1 MLKVAATSERVLG
14 LHNLWI
20 LGWYIYSLISTSYCM
35 LMGAGLYGFI
45 MTIQGGD
52 VVGMYDQ
59 AIDLCYGKM
68 NEFY

>member
-1 MLKVAATSERVLG
+1 
-14 LHNLWI
+14 
-20 LGWYIYSLISTSYCM
+20 M

-68 NEFY
+68 NEFYWNRLTIMFSDIYIIYNKK